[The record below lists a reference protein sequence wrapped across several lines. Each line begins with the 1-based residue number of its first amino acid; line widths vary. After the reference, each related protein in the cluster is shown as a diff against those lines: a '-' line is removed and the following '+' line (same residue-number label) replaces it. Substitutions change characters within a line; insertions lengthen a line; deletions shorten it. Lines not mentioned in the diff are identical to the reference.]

1 MKYTFAIACMFLA
14 AATASAQSEYIHDP
28 GTVGGHVLKVRQ
40 AFTDDD
46 YLYPV
51 KVLEVTNDD
60 NDILLR
66 VFDRHYS
73 SVDGPTVEATGF
85 IQSAFGFRIGF
96 DNYNDASCSNCTS
109 WTHGSGAPSSGA
121 CDSSHLGSLY
131 SRTDA
136 PDDSHLFYVCGP
148 NGWVAK

>member
-1 MKYTFAIACMFLA
+1 MKYVIVFALLSLA
-14 AATASAQSEYIHDP
+14 ASTASAQSEYIHDD
-28 GTVGGHVLKVRQ
+28 GTAGYVLKVRQ
-40 AFTDDD
+40 ALNNDD

-51 KVLEVTNDD
+51 HVLDVTDDD
-60 NDILLR
+60 NDGLLR
-66 VFDRHYS
+66 VFDFHYGAP
-73 SVDGPTVEATGF
+73 DGPTVEAIGF
-85 IQSAFGFRIGF
+85 IQSAFGFRIGS
-96 DNYNDASCSNCTS
+96 DNYNNGTCTNCTS
-109 WTHGSGAPSSGA
+109 WTRGSGAPSSGA

>member
-1 MKYTFAIACMFLA
+1 MKYAFAIAFMFL
-14 AATASAQSEYIHDP
+14 AATASAQSEYIHDD
-28 GTVGGHVLKVRQ
+28 GTVGHVLKVRQ
-40 AFTDDD
+40 AFNNDD

-51 KVLEVTNDD
+51 HVLDVTNDD
-60 NDILLR
+60 NDALFR
-66 VFDRHYS
+66 VFGFHYA
-73 SVDGPTVEATGF
+73 DGPTVESMGF
-85 IQSAFGFRIGF
+85 MQSTVGFRIGF
-96 DNYNDASCSNCTS
+96 DNYNNASCTNCTS
-109 WTHGSGAPSSGA
+109 WTAGGGAPSSGA